1 MRILLYEKVNVQEKN
16 NDTNYGFSYPNYISV
31 CNGFAYLEGKSLF
44 YTTNTEE
51 L

>member
-31 CNGFAYLEGKSLF
+31 CKGFAYIERKSLL
-44 YTTNTEE
+44 YTSKTEE